1 MPDFTPVTITSRSN
15 PRIVDAAKLQ
25 EKKYR
30 NKTERFFF
38 EGYKLFSEAR
48 EAQVPI
54 ECVIAEEQAFEK
66 YAALFADPAFEILV
80 VPSSVYDKITAEMA
94 PQGIFCIAKSL
105 HNLNFSHTNA
115 MTGSQFGDI
124 INTEP
129 PQKMLICDGLR
140 DPGNLGTVIRTAN
153 ALGFDR
159 LILSSDC
166 ADVYNPKTVRAA
178 MGALFRLPMTIT
190 ENIPE
195 TVSDLRAQNYD
206 VRAAALT
213 ETAQPLGEYAVTP
226 HTVFVI
232 GNEGHGLSEA
242 TVDACCGS
250 VIIPM
255 AEGAESLNAAIA
267 ASILMWERSR
277 I

>member
-1 MPDFTPVTITSRSN
+1 MSDFTPKTITSRSN

-25 EKKYR
+25 EKKHR
-30 NKTERFFF
+30 NKTNRFFF

-54 ECVIAEEQAFEK
+54 ECVIVEEQAFEK
-66 YAALFADPAFEILV
+66 YADFFAEPTFETLV
-80 VPSSVYDKITAEMA
+80 VPASVYEKITAEQA
-94 PQGIFCIAKSL
+94 PQGIFCIANSL

-115 MTGSQFGDI
+115 MNGSQFGDI
-124 INTEP
+124 IDTESP
-129 PQKMLICDGLR
+129 AKILICDGLR

-153 ALGFDR
+153 ALGFDK

-190 ENIPE
+190 ESIPE
-195 TVSDLRAQNYD
+195 TITQLRTQGYD
-206 VRAAALT
+206 IRAAALT
-213 ETAQPLGEYAVTP
+213 DNAQPLGEYVVTP

-232 GNEGHGLSEA
+232 GNEGHGLPQETIS
-242 TVDACCGS
+242 ACCGS

-255 AEGAESLNAAIA
+255 AEGAESFNAAIA

>member
-1 MPDFTPVTITSRSN
+1 MADFTPISITSRSN

-25 EKKYR
+25 DKKHR
-30 NKTERFFF
+30 SKTGRFFF
-38 EGYKLFSEAR
+38 EGHKLFSEAR
-48 EAQVPI
+48 AASVPI
-54 ECVIAEEQAFEK
+54 ECVIAEEHAFEK
-66 YAALFADPAFEILV
+66 YADLFANPTFEILT
-80 VPSSVYDKITAEMA
+80 VPSSVYEKITAEQA

-105 HNLNFSHTNA
+105 HNLKFSHTNA
-115 MTGSQFGDI
+115 MNGSQFGDI
-124 INTEP
+124 IDTEA
-129 PQKMLICDGLR
+129 PQKLLICDGLR

-166 ADVYNPKTVRAA
+166 ADLYNPKTVRAA
-178 MGALFRLPMTIT
+178 MGALFRLPMEIT
-190 ENIPE
+190 DSIPE
-195 TVSDLRAQNYD
+195 TARHLRAQNYD
-206 VRAAALT
+206 VRAAALN
-213 ETAQPLGEYAVTP
+213 ETAQPLGSYTVTE

-232 GNEGHGLSEA
+232 GNEGHGLSEE
-242 TVDACCGS
+242 TVAACCGS

-267 ASILMWERSR
+267 AALLMWERIR